1 VIGAIR
7 SHRARTDMIGPIG
20 RQRLRLRR
28 PDIGHHNG
36 RHDRQKHA

>member
-1 VIGAIR
+1 MFGAVG
-7 SHRARTDMIGPIG
+7 SHRTCTDMIRAIG
-20 RQRLRLRR
+20 SQRLRLRR

>member
-7 SHRARTDMIGPIG
+7 SHCPGTHMIGSIG
-20 RQRLRLRR
+20 SQRLRLRR
-28 PDIGHHNG
+28 PDIRHHHG

>member
-1 VIGAIR
+1 MISTIR
-7 SHRARTDMIGPIG
+7 SNRSGANMIRSIG
-20 RQRLRLRR
+20 SQRLRLRR